1 MIKVTIHNLFGKT
14 ITCNSKTKKLLDVLQ
29 ENYVDWMHAC
39 GAKGRCTTCSAIVL
53 DGAENI
59 EALTA
64 PEEKFMAL
72 KRLQPNTRLSC
83 QAVVTGDIVISAPE
97 LYKLPHQKYSE

>member
-1 MIKVTIHNLFGKT
+1 MIRVTIHNLSGKT

-39 GAKGRCTTCSAIVL
+39 GAKGRCTTCTAIVVE
-53 DGAENI
+53 GMENLQD
-59 EALTA
+59 LTDH
-64 PEEKFMAL
+64 EKKFIAR
-72 KRLQPNTRLSC
+72 KRLQSNERLSC
-83 QAVVTGDIVISAPE
+83 QAVVTGDVVIRVPE